1 MEKDAKEVKVNFTVF
16 VSGLMMEGLAAL
28 GLMKHPIAG
37 TIQKD
42 LRHAGTVIDAL
53 IMLKEK
59 TTGNLTK
66 EELDNLEEA
75 IHHLRMGYV
84 ASMEKG
90 AGGNS
95 KKEPEDKEKKARNEK

>member
-1 MEKDAKEVKVNFTVF
+1 MEKDAKKVKVDFTVF

-28 GLMKHPIAG
+28 GLVKHPIAG
-37 TIQKD
+37 TVQKD
-42 LRHAGTVIDAL
+42 LQHAGTVLDAL

-59 TTGNLTK
+59 TAGNLTK

-84 ASMEKG
+84 ASMEKP
-90 AGGNS
+90 AGDNS
-95 KKEPEDKEKKARNEK
+95 EKEPEGKEKKAGNEK